1 MKMNRYFKIGI
12 VAILAVMLSASI
24 GYCGFNNWGNTDT
37 NRLLGRE
44 LPYDAIYVGAQRGGT
59 STMVSGSL
67 AIPISYAVVIKAIT
81 QETTPC
87 TLEDGYA
94 GQILTFQISTL
105 TGTATLTPDTCT
117 GFTTITFDAAREYA
131 TLLYIDDTIGW
142 ICIATNATTA

>member
-1 MKMNRYFKIGI
+1 MNRYFKIGI

-24 GYCGFNNWGNTDT
+24 GYCGYNNWGNTDT

-81 QETTPC
+81 EVATPL

-94 GQILTFQISTL
+94 GQILTFQVSTMAS
-105 TGTATLTPDTCT
+105 GGAILTPTTKT

-142 ICIATNATTA
+142 ICIATNATTT